1 MPEHAATDN
10 GGEIDLGGETA
21 TVLLIGQKIGGEGEP
36 TPGQHRDQTLA
47 AKCTDQAIEG
57 RRGDMVE
64 DCAQFQAEATVGR

>member
-47 AKCTDQAIEG
+47 ATRTDQAIEG
-57 RRGDMVE
+57 HGGDMVE
-64 DCAQFQAEATVGR
+64 DGTQF